1 MAERKHTRLFVASV
15 GLTAALSVMSG
26 LAPVTAASPM
36 PLPPTACPAGAALP
50 PGTIA
55 TIAGMGTPGSSGDGG
70 PAIDAPV
77 STHYGTVAVDADGN
91 VYFYDQGGSVRRIGT
106 DGMITSFTG
115 PATGAH
121 YRGPATGIAFDTH
134 GGLLLGDWGAHRIWK
149 VDADGAATPF
159 AGTGTQGLDAD
170 GPALDADITLTQVA
184 VGPHGDVYFDGGPG
198 FATIDPDGILHPF
211 AGTGEAG
218 FSGDGGPAT
227 LAQLSDEVV
236 AVAAAPAGDVYLADA
251 DNHRIRRVDADGIDH
266 DGGRHRRAG

>member
-1 MAERKHTRLFVASV
+1 
-15 GLTAALSVMSG
+15 
-26 LAPVTAASPM
+26 M
-36 PLPPTACPAGAALP
+36 PLPPTACPAGAASARHHRDHR
-50 PGTIA
+50 GHGHA
-55 TIAGMGTPGSSGDGG
+55 RVVGDGG
-70 PAIDAPV
+70 LAIDAPV

-91 VYFYDQGGSVRRIGT
+91 VYFYDQGSCRRFGT
-106 DGMITSFTG
+106 DGMITAFG

-121 YRGPATGIAFDTH
+121 YSGPATGIAFDAH

-198 FATIDPDGILHPF
+198 FATIDRDGDPHPF

-218 FSGDGGPAT
+218 FWAM
-227 LAQLSDEVV
+227 
-236 AVAAAPAGDVYLADA
+236 AD
-251 DNHRIRRVDADGIDH
+251 RRPWH
-266 DGGRHRRAG
+266 S